1 MDKKSSLA
9 ELADKTNSAKLGGGK
24 DKIDAQHKLGKM
36 TARERINAL
45 LDEASFIELDKF
57 YERSQTTPGFE
68 SAKAAGEGV
77 ITGYGTADGRPV
89 YVIAQDYT
97 VLNGSMSCAQAQ
109 KIVKIMDMALQNG
122 APVIFVLDSGGAR
135 VAEGAAAMGAYGML
149 VRKLNDLSGVV
160 PTITVIAGQ
169 CIGASAIIAGL
180 TDFTFAVQKV
190 SSLLL
195 HGPQI
200 VSSTMGGNF
209 TVEEISGASAL
220 NERTGTAQFLS
231 ENENQAY
238 DAVRKLLSFLPSNNL
253 DEPPSRMAEDD
264 LNRQIPELD
273 TDDADARDMVVK
285 IVDNNEFLEYQAY
298 YANEI
303 VTGFARMNGNT
314 VGVVANRSASVLSGA
329 AAKKA
334 ARFITL
340 LDAYHIPVVTLAD
353 CGDIPVEDETKDANL
368 ISEFSGLLFA
378 CAQASVPMV
387 TVIVG
392 QAVAA
397 GLLAAK
403 SANTDIVLAWS
414 SAEISAMPPET
425 GALILFENEIASAGD
440 PAAARIAAIEK
451 YKKEYASAF
460 AAAKLGVV
468 DDVIAPSA
476 TRQMVIAALEACITK
491 RQSKPPKKH
500 GILPL

>member
-9 ELADKTNSAKLGGGK
+9 QLADKTNLAKLGGGQ
-24 DKIDAQHKLGKM
+24 DKIDVQHKQGKM
-36 TARERINAL
+36 TARERIQSL
-45 LDEASFIELDKF
+45 LDDKSFIELDKF
-57 YERSQTTPGFE
+57 YERSRSTPGFE
-68 SAKAAGEGV
+68 SATASGEGV
-77 ITGYGTADGRPV
+77 ITGYGSADGRPV
-89 YVIAQDYT
+89 YIFAQDYT
-97 VLNGSMSCAQAQ
+97 VLNGSMSVAQAQ
-109 KIVKIMDMALQNG
+109 KIAKIMDMALQNG
-122 APVIFVLDSGGAR
+122 APVIGVLDSGGAR
-135 VAEGAAAMGAYGML
+135 ISEGAAAMGAYGMI
-149 VRKLNDLSGVV
+149 VKTLNDLSGVV
-160 PTITVIAGQ
+160 PTVTVIAGQ
-169 CIGASAIIAGL
+169 CIGAAAIIAGL
-180 TDFTFAVQKV
+180 TDFTFAVDKT

-200 VSSTMGGNF
+200 LSSTIGGNF
-209 TVEEISGASAL
+209 KAEEISGAKAL
-220 NERTGTAQFLS
+220 NERTGIAQFLA

-238 DAVRKLLSFLPSNNL
+238 ADVRRLLSFLPSNNL
-253 DEPPSRMAEDD
+253 DESPSLMAEDD

-273 TDDADARDMVVK
+273 SDDVDARDLIAK
-285 IVDNNEFLEYQAY
+285 IADSNDFMEYQAY
-298 YANEI
+298 YAKEI
-303 VTGFARMNGNT
+303 VAGFARLNGNT
-314 VGVVANRSASVLSGA
+314 VGVVANCAASALSGA

-353 CGDIPVEDETKDANL
+353 CGDIPVMDETKDANL

-414 SAEISAMPPET
+414 NAVISAMPPEA
-425 GALILFENEIASAGD
+425 GALIYFEKEIASSDD
-440 PAAARIAAIEK
+440 PSAARIAAIEK
-451 YKKEYASAF
+451 YKEEYASAF
-460 AAAKLGVV
+460 AAARLGVV

-500 GILPL
+500 GVLPL